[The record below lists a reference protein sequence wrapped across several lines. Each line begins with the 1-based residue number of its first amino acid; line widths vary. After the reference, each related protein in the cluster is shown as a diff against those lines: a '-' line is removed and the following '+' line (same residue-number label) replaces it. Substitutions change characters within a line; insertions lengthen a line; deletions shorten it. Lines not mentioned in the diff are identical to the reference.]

1 MVLMGETVIFKAHE
15 HQAIV
20 KAVTDGSKQE
30 EKRQKAEKEKKKIT
44 SLDRSIALQSDK
56 SGSTLPKR

>member
-30 EKRQKAEKEKKKIT
+30 EKRQKAENEKKKIT
-44 SLDRSIALQSDK
+44 SLDRSIAL
-56 SGSTLPKR
+56 